1 MFKVDKKI
9 PKYIALA
16 LGLILIFQTA
26 VIAMSGTDEQPSDS
40 QSIKAEY
47 KNNDL
52 MTAAELS
59 KLSGATVDTIMELKK
74 QKGEWNDVIEIL
86 KNDPKYKSGFSQADM
101 DSMLSTSGLT
111 DEDISKLK
119 EQSYE
124 DRDIIEA
131 KALVERIQ
139 YQLGEVKRRNVE
151 TSLSPEASIN
161 NTDVNEKEGDLAIYY
176 KVLDSMNLKVAVTL
190 LLMLRSEFGSFEAVL
205 DEYLLSL
212 QLEINLE
219 DYLKDK
225 EAYKKLKQEKSMT
238 IAPLSIVTMARIE
251 EMMLKALYQT
261 NKTDTNMILTP
272 NLIPTTYSE
281 GKGMTPVVTVP
292 DVSSP
297 KPENPL
303 DNITNEINGI
313 NNRSM
318 NGQ

>member
-1 MFKVDKKI
+1 M
-9 PKYIALA
+9 
-16 LGLILIFQTA
+16 
-26 VIAMSGTDEQPSDS
+26 
-40 QSIKAEY
+40 
-47 KNNDL
+47 
-52 MTAAELS
+52 
-59 KLSGATVDTIMELKK
+59 
-74 QKGEWNDVIEIL
+74 
-86 KNDPKYKSGFSQADM
+86 
-101 DSMLSTSGLT
+101 
-111 DEDISKLK
+111 
-119 EQSYE
+119 
-124 DRDIIEA
+124 
-131 KALVERIQ
+131 VERIQ